1 MYGPVTCENN
11 GKKMVSLSKQS
22 FLVVR
27 NSYKLKCI
35 KSMERQL
42 PLLMTYSMNS
52 LMNFFG
58 SNQYYTDFQWQF
70 VDCCSCSQ
78 IYLL

>member
-1 MYGPVTCENN
+1 MHKVN
-11 GKKMVSLSKQS
+11 GEATPIVNDLQHE
-22 FLVVR
+22 FT
-27 NSYKLKCI
+27 N
-35 KSMERQL
+35 E
-42 PLLMTYSMNS
+42 
-52 LMNFFG
+52 FFG